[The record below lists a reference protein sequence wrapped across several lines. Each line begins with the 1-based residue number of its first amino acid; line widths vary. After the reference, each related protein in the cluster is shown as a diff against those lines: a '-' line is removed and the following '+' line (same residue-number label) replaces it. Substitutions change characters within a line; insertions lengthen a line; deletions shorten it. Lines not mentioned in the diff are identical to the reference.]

1 MRPAISMVNVT
12 GDTSAEGRLATPTV
26 GTLRNGGGRVG
37 AATINKGNA
46 GGGAPVAGASELAA
60 ECGVI
65 RVNDC

>member
-1 MRPAISMVNVT
+1 MRPAFSKVNVT
-12 GDTSAEGRLATPTV
+12 GDMSAEGRLQPTV
-26 GTLRNGGGRVG
+26 GTLRDGGRVG
-37 AATINKGNA
+37 AALINKGNA